1 MTDRTRRARPSLE
14 GLEGRQLLA
23 ASKGGAV
30 HALATG
36 PATITAQSDN
46 LFAYTTAD
54 GAKVR
59 VRLIGPGS
67 LAGTAL
73 DGNGNLNLVFSGS
86 GVFTQ
91 ILGTVKGGSGR
102 AALGT
107 IRNANVPLN
116 SLTGVGGE
124 LIGRISLPDF
134 DLVSGG
140 NVNLLAGVNELTLD
154 SVAAN
159 SQMHLRDTPLNT
171 TLGISTTVDPLT
183 GAGLG
188 YAGNQPYRSIST
200 SNSSVSGTTGQTTT
214 ASGANGTTTVG
225 AAVTGLSGVQNPG
238 TLDPTVTG
246 FGSTAVGAINGA
258 IPIINTI
265 GNGQNVRGTPG
276 LTQSQVSSG
285 RSLTYAFESTTSNAI
300 RLNSVAG
307 TFTPGANLIEPRD
320 VSLSGYNHVPPP
332 GVILRINSVNGTTM
346 AGTAAT
352 PLGNPNI
359 YGYDPATSRLIRFD
373 ATTGG
378 VLGTINVPAAAR
390 ADGFG
395 GVALARNG
403 TELVALVG
411 AGNTV
416 YAYDAVSGVAVG
428 QFTTQRNIAGI
439 ATTSAGT
446 ALIDP
451 SGGTTGLAQ
460 VINVPASLAAGTSVT
475 TGSVFLPA
483 REFQLGGGATGVA
496 GRDAIYALGTGFLDT
511 SQPNL
516 TQAGIVA
523 LGIAPGGTISESTRT
538 ALSSNGISVPGTAGA
553 ITGDNSRALGSIESN
568 LALDVGVTN
577 GQNVLALLNPVSL
590 TALSTVSLNYPNPLS
605 DLSESFHPELT
616 GTALI
621 DVQGNVQLFEARS
634 VNGLVLNDAGNLNRF
649 DAKTATNS
657 SIVGLPF
664 GHVSIK
670 NRSNVSIVTNAR
682 LVGDRGDVTV
692 VPTARPVGPLV
703 LP

>member
-1 MTDRTRRARPSLE
+1 MTDRTRRRARPSLE

-30 HALATG
+30 HAPAAG

-54 GAKVR
+54 GARVR
-59 VRLIGPGS
+59 LRLIGPGS

-91 ILGTVKGGSGR
+91 VLGTVRGGSGQ

-188 YAGNQPYRSIST
+188 SAVNQPYRTTTAST
-200 SNSSVSGTTGQTTT
+200 TSSSTGAGGGGGSGTTGT
-214 ASGANGTTTVG
+214 A
-225 AAVTGLSGVQNPG
+225 TGLAGVTNAG
-238 TLDPTVTG
+238 TLDPTITG

-276 LTQSQVSSG
+276 LTQSQVSFG
-285 RSLTYAFESTTSNAI
+285 RSLGYAFESTTSNAI

-307 TFTPGANLIEPRD
+307 SFTPGANLVEPRD
-320 VSLSGYNHVPPP
+320 VSLPGYNHVPPP
-332 GVILRINSVNGTTM
+332 GVILRINGVNGTTT
-346 AGTAAT
+346 ASTAAT

-373 ATTGG
+373 ATTGAA
-378 VLGTINVPAAAR
+378 LATINVPAAAR
-390 ADGFG
+390 ADGLG
-395 GVALARNG
+395 GVALARAG
-403 TELVALVG
+403 TELVVLVG

-446 ALIDP
+446 VLFDP

-460 VINVPASLAAGTSVT
+460 VIDVAASLAAGTSVRS
-475 TGSVFLPA
+475 GSVFLPA

-516 TQAGIVA
+516 TQAGIIT
-523 LGIAPGGTISESTRT
+523 LGVSTGGTISEAART
-538 ALSSNGISVPGTAGA
+538 ALASGGISVPGSAGTIA
-553 ITGDNSRALGSIESN
+553 GDPSRALGSIESN
-568 LALDVGVTN
+568 LALDIGVSN

-590 TALSTVSLNYPNPLS
+590 TALATVNLDYANPLS

-621 DVQGNVQLFEARS
+621 DVQGNVQLFEAKS

-649 DAKTATNS
+649 NARTATNS

-692 VPTARPVGPLV
+692 VPTARQVGPLV